1 MIIAPDILCQVEG
14 QPFPPDSSFG
24 CQTPLQIA
32 PEALQPIDM
41 AALAVAEGLAVVHQP
56 MDVASCRHAS
66 IAGER
71 VRADDGAR
79 LHSLPEQGQQGLGL
93 YIGHHLGPHLPT
105 PAEDPEDRL
114 LGGASASLC
123 ALGPFPKPFVAPL
136 PSQVGFV
143 HLHGDREDRGNIPGH
158 GLAHQEQGSQDPL
171 PLQACLLGDHRR
183 TLHQDEPAQQLTP
196 LRGRQLEWQR
206 PRYPLVPARGTT
218 TFASPDAPAL
228 AVLTSRAPAVLS
240 HATILPQ
247 VAVLGL
253 YPSEILSYPR
263 PGIPSTRV
271 CLQVDLLVLYAAPQP
286 LDEQVVGVPTLAV
299 HANSDP
305 MLSQDSSEGLA
316 GELGA
321 LVTVED
327 LRHPLPEGFFQGLYA
342 EVRVQSVGQLP
353 VEHVP
358 AVPVHDGYQ
367 VHETSGHGY
376 VGDVRRPHLVG
387 PGDRHS
393 S

>member
-1 MIIAPDILCQVEG
+1 MEPGCTRCRSRGSKVLASTLGTTSAPT
-14 QPFPPDSSFG
+14 PP
-24 CQTPLQIA
+24 P
-32 PEALQPIDM
+32 
-41 AALAVAEGLAVVHQP
+41 
-56 MDVASCRHAS
+56 
-66 IAGER
+66 
-71 VRADDGAR
+71 
-79 LHSLPEQGQQGLGL
+79 
-93 YIGHHLGPHLPT
+93 

-143 HLHGDREDRGNIPGH
+143 HLHGAREDRGNIPGH
-158 GLAHQEQGSQDPL
+158 GLAHQQQGSQDPL

-206 PRYPLVPARGTT
+206 PRYPLVPARCTT
-218 TFASPDAPAL
+218 PFASPDAPAL
-228 AVLTSRAPAVLS
+228 DVLTSRAPAVLP

-286 LDEQVVGVPTLAV
+286 LD
-299 HANSDP
+299 
-305 MLSQDSSEGLA
+305 
-316 GELGA
+316 
-321 LVTVED
+321 
-327 LRHPLPEGFFQGLYA
+327 
-342 EVRVQSVGQLP
+342 
-353 VEHVP
+353 
-358 AVPVHDGYQ
+358 
-367 VHETSGHGY
+367 
-376 VGDVRRPHLVG
+376 
-387 PGDRHS
+387 
-393 S
+393 